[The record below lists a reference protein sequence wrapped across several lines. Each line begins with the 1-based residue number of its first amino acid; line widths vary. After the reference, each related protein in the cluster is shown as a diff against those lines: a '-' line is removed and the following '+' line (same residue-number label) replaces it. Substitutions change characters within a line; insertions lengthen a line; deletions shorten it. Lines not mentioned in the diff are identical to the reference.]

1 MLKKIVFTGVLTVL
15 LLLFGMSEKNKYT
28 DITRNND
35 WMQGAEVASNGNI
48 ADKCIIMKEILP
60 QSPII
65 CKVKVLDDIEIITE
79 GGKQKAI
86 IEEVY
91 KGEIS
96 E

>member
-48 ADKCIIMKEILP
+48 ADKCIINERDTATVTYYM
-60 QSPII
+60 QG
-65 CKVKVLDDIEIITE
+65 E
-79 GGKQKAI
+79 GA
-86 IEEVY
+86 
-91 KGEIS
+91 
-96 E
+96 